1 LSPPLTLFTPP
12 DDAVCSKASICKQ
25 MQTSINIRHVSLS
38 GCQREAMKGDTKLGR
53 RLKAAIEAKTKEDT
67 AAREK
72 QHKTD
77 ARLCNDAGINAD
89 VVAWYLGDQV
99 GDEILCLQ

>member
-1 LSPPLTLFTPP
+1 
-12 DDAVCSKASICKQ
+12 